1 LPRPRAARHSAR
13 YPDPVKSRF
22 PAICQNIPV
31 SQSRLPIALA
41 ACLLASL
48 ALAGAARAQ
57 EAQPPAIASFDEL
70 EALGARIGTVR
81 VVPRNIFNLDDPEE
95 NNTVF
100 AIANWLHITTRP
112 AVIERAL
119 LFKSGDRI
127 SRQVIEES
135 ERVLRANRSVYDV
148 EIRPGEYR
156 DGFVD
161 LEVITRDTWTLD
173 VTARYSR
180 SGGEN
185 TAGIGL
191 VEYNLA
197 GTGMQVGLSHTSE
210 VDRSG
215 TEFLLHYGQAFDG
228 WTALHYQEGR
238 YSDGGRRAASVTR
251 PFYALDTRWAAGAS
265 WDDWNQTDSIYNAG
279 DEVAYFRH
287 QGEAAEAFGG
297 WSTGLVSGWTQRLS
311 AGVTM
316 RDDAYEEEP
325 GTVAP
330 VPMPVDQAMRGPFL
344 RYEVIEDRF
353 VKVKNRDLIARPEF
367 FDKGLTASV
376 QVTRALESWGSSRS
390 AWLYSASATRGFT
403 LPWQHDLFATVRA
416 QRQIAS
422 TGNPLTQAGFALRY
436 YGPQSPRATFF
447 FGLSGDRLGEG
458 GGAPDQLLLG
468 GDNGLRG
475 YPLRYQSGER
485 RALLTLEQRYY
496 TDWYVF
502 RLARVGGAAFYDVGR
517 AWGGT
522 NQNAENGGWLS
533 DVGVGLRL
541 SFDRAAFGNVLHLDV
556 AVPLNRALD
565 IEAVQFL
572 VKTKST
578 F

>member
-1 LPRPRAARHSAR
+1 M
-13 YPDPVKSRF
+13 
-22 PAICQNIPV
+22 
-31 SQSRLPIALA
+31 A

-48 ALAGAARAQ
+48 ALAGAVRAQ
-57 EAQPPAIASFDEL
+57 EAPSPAIASFDEL
-70 EALGARIGTVR
+70 EAQGARIGTIR
-81 VVPRNIFNLDDPEE
+81 VDPRNIFDLSDPEE
-95 NNTVF
+95 SNSFF
-100 AIANWLHITTRP
+100 ALANRLHVTTRP
-112 AVIERAL
+112 GVIERAL
-119 LFKSGDRI
+119 LFKSGDRL

-148 EIRPGEYR
+148 VIRPVAYR
-156 DGFVD
+156 DGVVD

-180 SGGEN
+180 SGGKN

-197 GTGMQVGLSHTSE
+197 GTGVQVGLSRTSE
-210 VDRSG
+210 VDRDG

-228 WTALHYQEGR
+228 WTALRYQEGR

-251 PFYALDTRWAAGAS
+251 PFYALDTRWAAGAN
-265 WDDWNQTDSIYNAG
+265 WDDWDQVDSIYNAG
-279 DEVAYFRH
+279 NEVAQFRH
-287 QGEAAEAFGG
+287 RGEAAEVFGG
-297 WSTGLVSGWTQRLS
+297 WSPGLVSGWTQRFA

-316 RDDAYEEEP
+316 KDDEYEEEP
-325 GTVAP
+325 GEVAP
-330 VPMPVDQAMRGPFL
+330 GSLPVDHAVRGPFL

-367 FDKGLTASV
+367 FDKGLSASL

-403 LPWQHDLFATVRA
+403 LPWQHDLFATVKA
-416 QRQIAS
+416 QRQVAS
-422 TGNPLTQAGFALRY
+422 TGSPLTQAGFALRY
-436 YGPQSPRATFF
+436 YGPQSARASFF
-447 FGLSGDRLGEG
+447 VGLSGDRLGEG

-485 RALLTLEQRYY
+485 RALLTFEQRYY
-496 TDWYVF
+496 TDWYIF

-541 SFDRAAFGNVLHLDV
+541 SFDRAAFGNVLHLDI
-556 AVPLNRALD
+556 AVPLDRAGD

-572 VKTKST
+572 VKTKAT

>member
-1 LPRPRAARHSAR
+1 LRRLRPAWRSTRCP
-13 YPDPVKSRF
+13 YPVKFPF
-22 PAICQNIPV
+22 PAICENVPV
-31 SQSRLPIALA
+31 TRSGFPIALA
-41 ACLLASL
+41 LVLLASP
-48 ALAGAARAQ
+48 ALAGEARAQ
-57 EAQPPAIASFDEL
+57 EASPPAIASFDEL
-70 EALGARIGTVR
+70 EARGARIGTIR
-81 VVPRNIFNLDDPEE
+81 VDPRNIFDLEDPEE
-95 NNTVF
+95 SNSFF
-100 AIANWLHITTRP
+100 ALANRLHVTTRP

-119 LFKSGDRI
+119 LFKPGDRI

-148 EIRPGEYR
+148 VIRPVAYR
-156 DGFVD
+156 DGVVD

-180 SGGEN
+180 SGGKN

-197 GTGMQVGLSHTSE
+197 GTGMQVGISRTSE
-210 VDRSG
+210 VDRDG

-228 WTALHYQEGR
+228 WTALQYQEGR

-251 PFYALDTRWAAGAS
+251 PFYALDTRWAAGAN
-265 WDDWNQTDSIYNAG
+265 WDDWDQTDSIYNAG
-279 DEVAYFRH
+279 NEVAQYRH
-287 QGEAAEAFGG
+287 RGEAAEVFGG
-297 WSTGLVSGWTQRLS
+297 WSTGLVSGWTQRFS

-316 RDDAYEEEP
+316 RDDAYGEEP
-325 GTVAP
+325 GAVAP
-330 VPMPVDQAMRGPFL
+330 DSLPVDHAVRGPFL

-353 VKVKNRDLIARPEF
+353 VKLKNRDLIARPEF
-367 FDKGLTASV
+367 FDKGLSASL
-376 QVTRALESWGSSRS
+376 QATRALESWGSGRS

-403 LPWQHDLFATVRA
+403 LPWQHDLFATVKA
-416 QRQIAS
+416 QRQVAS
-422 TGNPLTQAGFALRY
+422 TGSPLTQAGFALRY
-436 YGPQSPRATFF
+436 YGPLSPRTSFF
-447 FGLSGDRLGEG
+447 VGLSGDRLGEG

-496 TDWYVF
+496 TDWYIF

-556 AVPLNRALD
+556 AVPLDRAGD

-572 VKTKST
+572 VKTKAT